1 MRILFLL
8 LAVLFVV
15 LQAVAGQ
22 PYVSSPLH
30 CRLRKGVCM
39 YGPCRRPYY
48 QVGSCGGLR
57 SSCCVRYVEVQGIP
71 IAMADS

>member
-1 MRILFLL
+1 MRIHFLL

-15 LQAVAGQ
+15 LQAVAGES
-22 PYVSSPLH
+22 YFSSPVH
-30 CRLRKGVCM
+30 SCRRQKGVCLF
-39 YGPCRRPYY
+39 GRCRRPYY
-48 QVGSCGGLR
+48 RVGSCGGS